1 MIGRAILPGSW
12 LIFAPAQ
19 LSNAQAT
26 LGIDKSYL
34 TPNSCISILLT
45 LMTSDSG

>member
-1 MIGRAILPGSW
+1 MIGRAILSGSS

-19 LSNAQAT
+19 LGNAQMT

-34 TPNSCISILLT
+34 KPNSCISILLT
-45 LMTSDSG
+45 PYC